1 MVNSMIEGVSFVP
14 LREIAD
20 DRGSVLHVLRSDAPD
35 FTKFGECYL
44 SEIVPGAIKAWKKH
58 KLQTQNITVPVGRI
72 RIVLYDNRE
81 TSSSKG
87 KLEVFEI
94 GRPDAYMR
102 IRISPGIWYGFTC
115 ISYQKAMLVNCADIP
130 HSPAESQV
138 ILMDDATI
146 PYKWL

>member
-1 MVNSMIEGVSFVP
+1 MVSSLIEGVSFVP

-20 DRGSVLHVLRSDAPD
+20 ERGAVLHVLRSDAPD
-35 FTKFGECYL
+35 FTKFGECYV
-44 SEIVPGAIKAWKKH
+44 SEIVPGAVKAWKKH
-58 KLQTQNITVPVGRI
+58 ILQTQNITVPVGRI

-81 TSSSKG
+81 TSSSNG

-115 ISYQKAMLVNCADIP
+115 ISQQIAMLINCADIT
-130 HSPAESQV
+130 HSPTESQV
-138 ILMDDATI
+138 IPIDDPEI
-146 PYKWL
+146 PYKW